1 MLSIRGW
8 VMKHRIVIVGGG
20 AGGIELATRLGK
32 TLGRRSHAMI
42 TLVDANLTHIWKP
55 LFHEVAAGSLNPGV
69 DELNYIAQANWN
81 SFHFQH
87 GRMTGLDRS
96 RKVIRLTAPNSSSS
110 QERELAYD
118 TLVMAVGSHCNDF
131 GTPGVQQHCQF
142 LDSRAQA
149 ERLHGMLLNRYM
161 RSHATDTAHPLEI
174 AIVGAGATGVELCAE
189 LQHAVR
195 VIKGYG
201 VKHACPSILNI
212 TLLEAG
218 PRILP
223 VLNERASQA
232 VQEGLMQLG
241 ISVRVGTAVKEVTDS
256 GVVLANGET
265 LAADLKIWAAG
276 IKAPDFLSTLDGLE
290 TNRINQLNVKR
301 TLQTTQDDSIFALG
315 DCSSCPLDD
324 ESGRFVPPRA
334 QAANQQAALLCKNLA
349 RHLDGES
356 LLQFKYED
364 KGTLISLAS
373 FDAVGSLNGI
383 FGGKGV
389 TQGLVA
395 KTLYTS
401 LYRLHQAALYGTSRM
416 LLRTVAEYLQRKT
429 RPRLR
434 LH

>member
-1 MLSIRGW
+1 
-8 VMKHRIVIVGGG
+8 MKHRIVIVGGG

-32 TLGRRSHAMI
+32 TLGRRNHATI

-69 DELNYIAQANWN
+69 DELNYIAQAKWN
-81 SFHFQH
+81 HFHFQH
-87 GRMTGLDRS
+87 GRMAGIDRTS
-96 RKVIRLTAPNSSSS
+96 KAIRLTAPSGSSW
-110 QERELAYD
+110 QEREIEYD

-131 GTPGVQQHCQF
+131 ATPGVQQHCQF

-149 ERLHGMLLNRYM
+149 ERLHGVLLNRYM
-161 RSHATDTAHPLEI
+161 RSHASDTAHPLEI

-201 VKHACPSILNI
+201 VKHACPSTLNI

-218 PRILP
+218 PRVLP
-223 VLNERASQA
+223 VLNEKASQA
-232 VQEGLMQLG
+232 VHNGLNELG
-241 ISVRVGTAVKEVTDS
+241 INVRVGTAVKEVTEN
-256 GVVLANGET
+256 GVVLADGET
-265 LAADLKIWAAG
+265 LNADLKIWAAG
-276 IKAPDFLSTLDGLE
+276 IKAPEFLKTLDGLE
-290 TNRINQLNVKR
+290 TNGINQLNVKR
-301 TLQTTQDDSIFALG
+301 TLQTTLDDSIFALG

-324 ESGRFVPPRA
+324 TSGRFVPPRA
-334 QAANQQAALLCKNLA
+334 QAANQQAALLCKNLE
-349 RHLDGES
+349 RRLDGEP
-356 LLQFKYED
+356 LLDFKYED

-383 FGGKGV
+383 FSGKV
-389 TQGLVA
+389 ITRGLIA

-401 LYRLHQAALYGTSRM
+401 LYRLHQAALYGTPRM
-416 LLRTVAEYLQRKT
+416 LLKALAEYLQRKT
-429 RPRLR
+429 RPKLR